1 MKVMLS
7 HVLDIT
13 ELGINAFVQFVE
25 VLSELLLG
33 LVRGLE
39 LHLGQLVNQ
48 VSTEGL
54 FDEAH

>member
-13 ELGINAFVQFVE
+13 ELRVNGLVQFVE
-25 VLSELLLG
+25 VLSQLLFG
-33 LVRGLE
+33 LVGGLE
-39 LHLGQLVNQ
+39 LHLSQLVNQ
-48 VSTEGL
+48 VGSEGL